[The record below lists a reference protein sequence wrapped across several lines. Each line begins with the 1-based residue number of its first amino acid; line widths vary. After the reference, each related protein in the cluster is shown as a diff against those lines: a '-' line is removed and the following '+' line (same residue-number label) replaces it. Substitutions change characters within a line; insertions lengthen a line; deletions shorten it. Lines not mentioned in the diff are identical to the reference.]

1 MLSLE
6 EKRHIKEILSNGL
19 NLNPNINFAYFLNAI
34 DDTNSKSKELESKLQ
49 RVEYNQRLINDKL
62 DMILRLLNK

>member
-34 DDTNSKSKELESKLQ
+34 DDTNSKTKELESKLQ
-49 RVEYNQRLINDKL
+49 RVEYNQRLLNDKL